1 MAQTQTQTQ
10 AKRELYSITRSEA
23 TWLVKNFITATRN
36 APLDI
41 EPYRAFRNTL
51 ETHKPAFLG
60 KFNNSHDA
68 SVQGTFYAFASYTF
82 YVIERLFAE
91 AADINHDAKITA
103 LTNHLPTTKTIAY
116 TTIAYLNWAVYNW
129 HFRKEKNI
137 TEDLSDNCFEN
148 TTCAICDFTG
158 EEMFYYSTAY
168 GLEKPVCESCLQTDD
183 SDYEKKDEDYVEE
196 ESEEESSE
204 EEASEA
210 DEDDESDEEDDSD
223 YNVEEDESE
232 DSEESESDESD
243 DDSDASSN
251 CTEETDLESASE
263 ADASEAD
270 ASESETD
277 EEPEKS
283 FGCTGCSYEFRAGF
297 KHGWRRAMKAMRN
310 YAIAQRANDPEAP
323 HCETCN
329 TSHENLLKC
338 AGQCGGL
345 VRYCSERCQ
354 KEHWA
359 EHKQIC
365 RR

>member
-10 AKRELYSITRSEA
+10 EKRQLYSITRSEA
-23 TWLVKNFITATRN
+23 TWLVKNFITANRN
-36 APLDI
+36 APLEM
-41 EPYRAFRNTL
+41 EPYRAFRDIL

-68 SVQGTFYAFASYTF
+68 AVQGTFYAMASYIF
-82 YVIERLFAE
+82 YVIKRLFAE
-91 AADINHDAKITA
+91 AADINHDEKIMA
-103 LTNHLPTTKTIAY
+103 ISKHLPTTKSIAY

-148 TTCAICDFTG
+148 TTCTICDFTG

-168 GLEKPVCESCLQTDD
+168 GLEKPVCESCLPTDD
-183 SDYEKKDEDYVEE
+183 SDYEKKDEDYVVEE
-196 ESEEESSE
+196 EDEEEDKD
-204 EEASEA
+204 EEASE
-210 DEDDESDEEDDSD
+210 DEYNSDDDSD

-232 DSEESESDESD
+232 DSEESESDESED
-243 DDSDASSN
+243 DSDSDSDASSN
-251 CTEETDLESASE
+251 CTEETDV
-263 ADASEAD
+263 DG
-270 ASESETD
+270 SETD
-277 EEPEKS
+277 STSADEYEEAEKS
-283 FGCTGCSYEFRAGF
+283 FGCTGCDYSWRD
-297 KHGWRRAMKAMRN
+297 GWRMGWRAAMKHVRN
-310 YAIAQRANDPEAP
+310 YANQEKNNQPDAP
-323 HCETCN
+323 RCATCDI
-329 TSHENLLKC
+329 SHRDLKKC

-359 EHKQIC
+359 EHKQVC